1 MKQELKHIIVSLN
14 ELKNELSA
22 ERKMKHNK
30 SRLEADIIRYVHSI
44 EKGLSIENPRLG
56 FGVPKIMHLFSLAER
71 YLKSE
76 KDDVECLYFV
86 SDAIKAYLDFHS
98 DKNFENQDIKD
109 VKDHYELLKKQL
121 PDKKDIYGGTTQLS
135 VSDMNFNVDEIEK
148 LFNTRHSIREF
159 SGECVDEETIR
170 KAVKLAQRCPSACNR
185 QGVRVYSVK
194 GSDFVAGFEQSLDG
208 IGGFAGAVDRF
219 LLITGKKSAYTLHE
233 KNQFIVSV
241 SMFAAYLTLA
251 LHTYNIAACA
261 IQRPLTATK
270 PWENYK
276 KAKGIPAD
284 EQLVMLIG
292 IGKYKDKCTVP
303 LSKRYETDKVYRNL
317 DETNDK

>member
-14 ELKNELSA
+14 ELKNELLA
-22 ERKMKHNK
+22 ERKMKNNK
-30 SRLEADIIRYVHSI
+30 NRLEADIIRYVHSI

-56 FGVPKIMHLFSLAER
+56 FGVSKIMHLFSLAER
-71 YLKSE
+71 YLKLE
-76 KDDVECLYFV
+76 ENGECLYFA
-86 SDAIKAYLDFHS
+86 SDAIKAYLDFHNENS
-98 DKNFENQDIKD
+98 FENQDIKTI
-109 VKDHYELLKKQL
+109 KDYYEKLKTQL
-121 PDKKDIYGGTTQLS
+121 PDKDDIYGGTTELS
-135 VSDMNFNVDEIEK
+135 VSDMNFNVEEIEK

-194 GSDFVAGFEQSLDG
+194 GSDFITGFEQSLDG
-208 IGGFAGAVDRF
+208 IGGFADAVDRF

-233 KNQFIVSV
+233 KSQFIVSA

-270 PWENYK
+270 PWENFK
-276 KAKGIPAD
+276 KLKGIPAD

-292 IGKYKDKCTVP
+292 IGKYKEKSTVP
-303 LSKRYETDKVYRNL
+303 LSKRFETDKIYRSF
-317 DETNDK
+317 DEMKDK